1 MNRRNGKRIRMDE
14 VTEHLLAESIALL
27 LKYPPGADFDDPVSM
42 LQRHLRVGYAC
53 GLALADKLEAEGIW
67 SPLSDGKR
75 YLARGQNL

>member
-1 MNRRNGKRIRMDE
+1 MDE
-14 VTEHLLAESIALL
+14 VNEHLLAESIDLL

-67 SPLSDGKR
+67 SPLSDGRR
-75 YLARGQNL
+75 YLVRGQKL